1 MQKDLSIVQILLMS
15 ALFYRND
22 NFLGNQE
29 FSEVCSNLMEKF
41 FLEVL
46 NDKSNVAQDF
56 ESIYIDSNFY
66 IGKKD

>member
-22 NFLGNQE
+22 HFLGNQE

-56 ESIYIDSNFY
+56 ENIYIDSNFY